1 MKPITLLRL
10 YKINWVMMR
19 YSVVS
24 QVLAPRSRLARTMG
38 RLNPLSW
45 KNRKL
50 SRGAAIRKSFES
62 LGPIFVKFGQLLS
75 TRRDLLPKDIVD
87 ELAKLQD
94 QVPPFASEQA
104 VTLIE
109 KSFKK
114 PISDIFKQFEHKPL
128 ASASVAQVHAA
139 TLPDDSD
146 VVVKIIR
153 PGIKHIIA
161 SDLRVL
167 HTAAKLAERFW
178 RHGKR
183 IKPTALVKEFE
194 QTIFDELDLTRE
206 AANASLLRRN
216 FEGSNQL
223 YVPKVHWPYCKSS
236 IMVMERIYGVPVS
249 NIELFK
255 QKQVDLKKLAQYG
268 VEIFFTQVFRDSFF
282 HADMHPGNI
291 FVDIS
296 DPQQPHY
303 CGVDFGIMGTLS
315 PDDQYYL
322 AENVMAFF
330 ERDYRRVAVLH
341 VESGWVPTN
350 TRIDQ
355 FESAIR
361 TVCEPIFQKPLNEIS
376 FSQLLLRLF
385 QTAERFE
392 MKIQPQLLLLQKTL
406 LNVEGLGRELYP
418 ELDLWQTAQ
427 PILKKWMRDRYS
439 LKRTIKRMIKE
450 LPKNIEQMTEA
461 PELVFDIIRDIHTR
475 YVRERTSSNK

>member
-1 MKPITLLRL
+1 MKPVTLFRL

-19 YSVVS
+19 YAVISRVIV
-24 QVLAPRSRLARTMG
+24 PRSKLARWMR

-45 KNRKL
+45 KSRHL
-50 SRGAAIRKSFES
+50 SRGAALRKSFES

-75 TRRDLLPKDIVD
+75 TRRDLLPHDIAD

-94 QVPPFASEQA
+94 QVPPFSSVEANA
-104 VTLIE
+104 LIE
-109 KSFKK
+109 KVFKK
-114 PISDIFKQFEHKPL
+114 PATELFKKFDSQPL

-139 TLPDDSD
+139 TLHDDSD

-153 PGIKHIIA
+153 PGIKHTIA
-161 SDLRVL
+161 SDLQVL
-167 HTAAKLAERFW
+167 HSAARLAERFW

-194 QTIFDELDLTRE
+194 QTIYDELDLTRE

-216 FEGSNQL
+216 FEHSSQL
-223 YVPKVHWPYCKSS
+223 YVPKIYWPYCRRQ

-249 NIELFK
+249 QIELFK
-255 QKQVDLKKLAQYG
+255 EKNVDMKKLAQYG

-291 FVDIS
+291 FVDIK
-296 DPQQPHY
+296 DPKNPKY

-341 VESGWVPTN
+341 IESGWVPAS
-350 TRIDQ
+350 TRVDQ

-376 FSQLLLRLF
+376 FGQLLLRLF

-439 LKRTIKRMIKE
+439 PKRTIKRLLKDF
-450 LPKNIEQMTEA
+450 PKNLEQLIET
-461 PELVFDIIRDIHTR
+461 PELVFDIIRDVHTR
-475 YVRERTSSNK
+475 YVRDRTKS